1 MTKDQQIME
10 LAKLD
15 GWTFDPL
22 VGYWRDSGGYAHG
35 SSKPLPY
42 LTSRDAIIPVI
53 EKVREQTLGRSI
65 RNHYRSFLIELWK
78 ICNPDH
84 KFGWNS
90 EHWIDCILANPQQ
103 LSEALLRSTGR
114 WQETK

>member
-1 MTKDQQIME
+1 MNKDEQIKALQQFGISE
-10 LAKLD
+10 SEAEKCLI
-15 GWTFDPL
+15 
-22 VGYWRDSGGYAHG
+22 
-35 SSKPLPY
+35 
-42 LTSRDAIIPVI
+42 SRDAIIPVI
-53 EKVREQTLGRSI
+53 EKVREQTFGRSI
-65 RNHYRSFLIELWK
+65 HNHYRSFLIELWK

-103 LSEALLRSTGR
+103 LAEALLRATGR